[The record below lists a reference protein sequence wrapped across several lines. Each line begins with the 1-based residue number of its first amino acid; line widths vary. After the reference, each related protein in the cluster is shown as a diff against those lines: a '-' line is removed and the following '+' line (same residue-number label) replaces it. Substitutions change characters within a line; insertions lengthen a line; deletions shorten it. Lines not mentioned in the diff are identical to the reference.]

1 MNHVR
6 KAIVIIDVKQLLRYT
21 GIILKNTKTNA
32 NSSCED
38 CDGSCVKRRYTPMP
52 YSPPLQP
59 LMLTR

>member
-21 GIILKNTKTNA
+21 EIILKNTKTNA
-32 NSSCED
+32 NTSCED
-38 CDGSCVKRRYTPMP
+38 CDGSCVKRKYTTTQ